1 MPGLAEMTVRVTEQG
16 AIMLEGSCPAEDAE
30 TIARML
36 LLDPDASVDWR
47 ACDHAHTAI
56 VQVLL
61 AARPVMVGPPRSL
74 FLRDWVAPSLSRTPT
89 ERQRSG

>member
-1 MPGLAEMTVRVTEQG
+1 MTVRVADDG
-16 AIMLEGSCPAEDAE
+16 VIMLEENCPAEDAE

-36 LLDPDASVDWR
+36 LLDPAAAVDWR

-61 AARPVMVGPPRSL
+61 TARPTMLGPPRSP
-74 FLRDWVAPSLSRTPT
+74 FLKNWVAPVLSGAP
-89 ERQRSG
+89 Q